1 MGCWAGGGTMM
12 EELEEFGSGAGVFG
26 LNLTD
31 SDELFAVVN
40 PYLIDSC

>member
-1 MGCWAGGGTMM
+1 MM
-12 EELEEFGSGAGVFG
+12 DNLEEFDSGAGVLG

-40 PYLIDSC
+40 PYLIDNC